1 MSKLKLYEDFVKSLS
16 DSSMVESYLPYDN
29 FLSLLENDLLDQKI
43 KNPVTDRMIKISSA
57 LGYEKNTDVYKAAKE
72 FLKKNEK
79 PAHDPNKEYEAQDNG
94 YMGPKDKTLSN
105 VDTLKEKA
113 FTVTIEPTDAEF
125 DKRNKKST
133 NPNPPAPY
141 KLPADIFENPKFPK
155 KYAAV
160 LERMM
165 NTKPSGEATK
175 WNHYS
180 DQPGGAG
187 AISAQAGEIMGM
199 MGVSMSD
206 ADFEKLSKSM
216 LEHEKELIA
225 KNPKLKPDSQRVINK
240 SWITAAGNNRKA
252 ILGRIKRDYPGAE
265 VTATCW
271 DTKDEVEALGL
282 KDYDNNKGFSSDI
295 YVKIKTKD
303 GKDILNEVSL
313 KKSDKVNFLNSGAG
327 KFSEWDKDLP
337 DSINQN
343 MFKERQR
350 KALVKTGKEIQAE
363 ITKLLASDKPADKA
377 KAKSLQ
383 AVMKT
388 KGHTFDDALKLT
400 EDGKGKYRD
409 TAKVVLEGA
418 KTLADWPTW
427 PKGNPGKNANPT
439 AVAHLKHVSDEQTKF
454 QNDSIEEIAKNPKM
468 TNGMLDEIKKEF
480 PLKSVSE
487 GEETMAI
494 GKNSLDR
501 TTLKKIFGTDDFKK
515 IKENF
520 VSESGPDGSYLG
532 YRAKVGDDIIRIAKI
547 AVREDGVGY
556 GGQLKFEM
564 KLDKSFA
571 NLLTKANEA

>member
-1 MSKLKLYEDFVKSLS
+1 MSKLKLYEDFVQSLS
-16 DSSMVESYLPYDN
+16 TSSIVENYLPYDS

-43 KNPVTDRMIKISSA
+43 KNPVTDRMIKVSSA
-57 LGYEKNTDVYKAAKE
+57 LGYDKNTDVYKAAKD

-79 PAHDPNKEYEAQDNG
+79 PAHDPDKEYEAQDNG
-94 YMGPKDKTLSN
+94 YMGPKDKTLAN

-113 FTVTIEPTDAEF
+113 FTVTIEPSDAEF
-125 DKRNKKST
+125 AKKNKKSA
-133 NPNPPAPY
+133 NPIPPEPY

-165 NTKPSGEATK
+165 NTKPSGDATK
-175 WNHYS
+175 WGHYS

-199 MGVSMSD
+199 MGVSMND
-206 ADFEKLSKSM
+206 KDFEKLQKSM
-216 LEHEKELIA
+216 LDHEKDLIE

-252 ILGRIKRDYPGAE
+252 ILNRIKRDYPGAE

-282 KDYDNNKGFSSDI
+282 KDYEKNKGFSSDI

-303 GKDILNEVSL
+303 GKEILNEVSL
-313 KKSDKVNFLNSGAG
+313 KKSDEVNFLNSGAG

-337 DSINQN
+337 DNINQN

-350 KALVKTGKEIQAE
+350 KELIKTGKKIEGEI
-363 ITKLLASDKPADKA
+363 KRLLDSDKAADKA
-377 KAKSLQ
+377 KVKNLLS
-383 AVMKT
+383 VMKT
-388 KGHTFDDALKLT
+388 KGHTFEDALKLT

-418 KTLADWPTW
+418 KTLAEWPTW
-427 PKGNPGKNANPT
+427 PKGEPKKGANPA
-439 AVAHLKHVSDEQTKF
+439 AVAHLRKVSEQQTKF
-454 QNDSIEEIAKNPKM
+454 QDDSIEAIAKNPKM
-468 TNGMLDEIKKEF
+468 TEGMLNEIKKEF

-501 TTLKKIFGTDDFKK
+501 VTLKKIFGTDDFKK

-520 VSESGPDGSYLG
+520 VSLSGPEGSYLG
-532 YRAKVGDDIIRIAKI
+532 YRAKVGDEVIKIAKI
-547 AVREDGVGY
+547 SIREDGVGY